1 MKTGGRIE
9 LAPYRDWGCTSAHRQ
24 NRCRVMAPGTF
35 GMEKKIES
43 ISRGTSEARFSGSTE
58 LASRAE

>member
-35 GMEKKIES
+35 GMEKKDRVDQQGDIRS
-43 ISRGTSEARFSGSTE
+43 SVFWQHGACISC
-58 LASRAE
+58 